1 MLIKAVCVFCGASPG
16 ADPRFLLGAGAL
28 GRELAETGR
37 TLVYGGAKV
46 GLMGAVA
53 DAALAAGGRVI
64 GVIPQAL
71 VDKEIAH
78 RGLSELHVVSS
89 MHERKQMMSSLAD
102 AFIAL
107 PGGLGTL
114 EELFE
119 VWTWGQLGLHQK
131 PLGLL
136 GPQGLFDPLLDYL
149 DQLVAQK
156 LVRDEHRQM
165 IGLEQAPG
173 ALLERFESH
182 EPTVLPKWIGRSDT

>member
-1 MLIKAVCVFCGASPG
+1 MLINAVCVFCGANPG
-16 ADPRFLLGAGAL
+16 ADPRLADVACEL

-46 GLMGAVA
+46 GLMGALA
-53 DAALAAGGRVI
+53 DSALAAGGRVI

-71 VDKEIAH
+71 VDKEVAH

-89 MHERKQMMSSLAD
+89 MHERKQMMSNLAN

-119 VWTWGQLGLHQK
+119 VWTWAQLGLHQK

-136 GPQGLFDPLLDYL
+136 GPKGFFDALLLYL
-149 DQLVAQK
+149 DQLVNQK
-156 LVRDEHRQM
+156 LVRAEHRQM
-165 IGLEQAPG
+165 IALHEAPKP
-173 ALLERFESH
+173 LLAGFEAY
-182 EPTVLPKWIGRSDT
+182 EPTALPKWIGRSDT

>member
-1 MLIKAVCVFCGASPG
+1 MLIKTVCVFCGANPG
-16 ADPRFLLGAGAL
+16 VDPRFLGVAGEL
-28 GRELAETGR
+28 GRELAATGR

-53 DAALAAGGRVI
+53 DSALRAGGRVI

-71 VDKEIAH
+71 VDKEVAH
-78 RGLSELHVVSS
+78 AGLSELHVVSS
-89 MHERKQMMSSLAD
+89 MHERKQKMSDLAD

-119 VWTWGQLGLHQK
+119 VWTWAQLGIHQK

-136 GPQGLFDPLLDYL
+136 GPKGFFDPLLQFL
-149 DQLVAQK
+149 DQLVEQK
-156 LVRDEHRQM
+156 LVRAEHRQM
-165 IGLEQAPG
+165 MALQEAPRP
-173 ALLERFESH
+173 LLEGFDAY
-182 EPTVLPKWIGRSDT
+182 EPTALPKWIGRGET